1 MTIRTLF
8 AIVSLALA
16 PFAFAPAA
24 AAADAGKPSPHSCE
38 KPGEHPGRLGSDA
51 NRRKWVND
59 ANAYLECLKK
69 YALDQQAIA
78 KPLLEQA
85 KPHADAANA
94 AIDEYNKAVK
104 SLKEES
110 DKNS

>member
-1 MTIRTLF
+1 M
-8 AIVSLALA
+8 IVRSLLGVACLA
-16 PFAFAPAA
+16 VAASVSAQTAPG
-24 AAADAGKPSPHSCE
+24 GKPAPHACT

-69 YALDQQAIA
+69 YAMEQQGIA
-78 KPLLEQA
+78 KPLLDQA

-104 SLKEES
+104 SLKEEQ
-110 DKNS
+110 DKNN